1 MPVISIQIYRNSV
14 LWQEELQMNKPG
26 IKIQILKFFS
36 PPVPVI
42 LSFRDTSVINT
53 FYLSTVILEKRM
65 EKALIIEDDKDISD
79 LISIHL
85 TDMNMEVDKAF
96 DGKDGLMKALNN
108 HYRFILLDLRLP
120 LLDGFEVCKRIRMEK
135 NNVPVLM
142 ITSKTEEIDKV
153 LGLEIGADDYI
164 SKPFGIR
171 ELIARI
177 KAVLRRAEQNASDP
191 KDKNIKLRF
200 EGLYINVGM
209 RIVEVQGNRIE
220 LSPKEFDLLV
230 HLASN
235 PGKTY
240 TRMQLLNQI
249 WGYEFEGFE
258 HTVNSHIN
266 RLRAKIEKD
275 MSKPD
280 YIQTTWGVG
289 YKFREE

>member
-1 MPVISIQIYRNSV
+1 M
-14 LWQEELQMNKPG
+14 
-26 IKIQILKFFS
+26 
-36 PPVPVI
+36 
-42 LSFRDTSVINT
+42 D
-53 FYLSTVILEKRM
+53 
-65 EKALIIEDDKDISD
+65 KALIIEDDRDISE

-85 TDMNMEVDKAF
+85 SDMNMEVDRAY

-108 HYRFILLDLRLP
+108 KYRFILLDIRLP
-120 LLDGFEVCKRIRMEK
+120 ELDGLEICKRLRMEK
-135 NNVPVLM
+135 NNTPILM
-142 ITSKTEEIDKV
+142 ITSRTEEIDKV

-177 KAVLRRAEQNASDP
+177 KAVLRRTDQSAQKEDPDEAEYRYD
-191 KDKNIKLRF
+191 R
-200 EGLYINVGM
+200 LYINVGL
-209 RIVEVQGNRIE
+209 RVVEKDGRRIE

-266 RLRAKIEKD
+266 RLRSKIEKD
-275 MSKPD
+275 MGNPE
-280 YIQTTWGVG
+280 YILTTWGVG
-289 YKFREE
+289 YKFREA